1 MRNAHSLILRPF
13 QAKFRYEEYLF
24 RLNHNRCLKPAQTG
38 LSFVGQ
44 EKLSPWPV
52 ILSLLM
58 LFISGA
64 WTLAAIT
71 PLSPNAAR
79 PLVLVTVTAA
89 NISSLV
95 TVLAAILLYTDIG
108 PRTEIRKVMVLAFSV
123 GMCSLVLCI
132 MPFSASILIVP
143 PKYCD

>member
-1 MRNAHSLILRPF
+1 MSKACSDRVEF
-13 QAKFRYEEYLF
+13 
-24 RLNHNRCLKPAQTG
+24 CG
-38 LSFVGQ
+38 
-44 EKLSPWPV
+44 
-52 ILSLLM
+52 
-58 LFISGA
+58 SGEA
-64 WTLAAIT
+64 FALASHPIASDVVHQRRMDSCSDYA
-71 PLSPNAAR
+71 PLTNAAT
-79 PLVLVTVTAA
+79 PLVLVTVTTA

-132 MPFSASILIVP
+132 VLFSASILIVP